1 MARRAY
7 HVRTEN
13 KFGVLPDMH
22 GIDMGAAGP
31 YIGSAGDNMRERFY
45 VGERGIYYK
54 VPYFRAVKDQL
65 AGSLI
70 RGISVTRFNGRDYY
84 TKNLVYFLYHGEW
97 PDYELR
103 NYDGDPENNGVLN
116 LLEEGETL
124 IRLKC
129 GLRFNPSDKKYYRR
143 VYNTPSLKHK
153 YVEVLKEEG
162 YY

>member
-1 MARRAY
+1 MADMYGVYVVRA
-7 HVRTEN
+7 
-13 KFGVLPDMH
+13 
-22 GIDMGAAGP
+22 GA
-31 YIGSAGDNMRERFY
+31 YIGTGGEMQDRFY
-45 VGERGIYYK
+45 VGDKGLYYRN
-54 VPYFRAVKDQL
+54 PYYRAAKDQL
-65 AGSLI
+65 SGSLV
-70 RGISVTRFNGRDYY
+70 RGISVTRFDGRDYY

-97 PDYELR
+97 SDYELR

-129 GLRFNPSDKKYYRR
+129 GLRFDPSSKKYYRR

-153 YVEVLKEEG
+153 YTEVLKEEG

>member
-1 MARRAY
+1 MQ
-7 HVRTEN
+7 
-13 KFGVLPDMH
+13 D
-22 GIDMGAAGP
+22 
-31 YIGSAGDNMRERFY
+31 RFY
-45 VGERGIYYK
+45 VGDRGLCYKNTYY
-54 VPYFRAVKDQL
+54 RMGKDQL

-70 RGISVTRFNGRDYY
+70 RGVSVTRFDGRDYY
-84 TKNLVYFLYHGEW
+84 TKNMVYFLYHGEW
-97 PDYELR
+97 SDYELR

-143 VYNTPSLKHK
+143 VYNKHNLKHK
-153 YVEVLKEEG
+153 YEEVEKQEG

>member
-1 MARRAY
+1 
-7 HVRTEN
+7 
-13 KFGVLPDMH
+13 
-22 GIDMGAAGP
+22 
-31 YIGSAGDNMRERFY
+31 MRERFY
-45 VGERGIYYK
+45 VGDRGLYYK
-54 VPYFRAVKDQL
+54 VPYFRAAKDQL

-70 RGISVTRFNGRDYY
+70 RGVSVTRFNGRDYY
-84 TKNLVYFLYHGEW
+84 TKNLVYFLYHGKW
-97 PDYELR
+97 SDYELS

>member
-1 MARRAY
+1 MHRVDA
-7 HVRTEN
+7 VR
-13 KFGVLPDMH
+13 V
-22 GIDMGAAGP
+22 GA
-31 YIGSAGDNMRERFY
+31 YIGTGGGMQDRFY
-45 VGERGIYYK
+45 VGDRGLYYK
-54 VPYFRAVKDQL
+54 NTYYRMGKDQL

-70 RGISVTRFNGRDYY
+70 RGVSVTRFGGRDHY
-84 TKNLVYFLYHGEW
+84 TKNMVYFLYHGEW
-97 PDYELR
+97 SDYELS

-143 VYNTPSLKHK
+143 VYNKHNLKHK
-153 YVEVLKEEG
+153 YEEVEKQEG